1 MFEKR
6 VAEIHQEIRG
16 QSTNEAEYNFLQY
29 ARQLEFYGVEQYPA
43 ADDRGVSISLG
54 VCSHGIVVF
63 KDLLKLNTFTWYSK
77 RERGWEREREREGG
91 EREREGG
98 EEGERE
104 LIN

>member
-77 RERGWEREREREGG
+77 RRGWRERGEGGRGRERGRRERE
-91 EREREGG
+91 
-98 EEGERE
+98 E